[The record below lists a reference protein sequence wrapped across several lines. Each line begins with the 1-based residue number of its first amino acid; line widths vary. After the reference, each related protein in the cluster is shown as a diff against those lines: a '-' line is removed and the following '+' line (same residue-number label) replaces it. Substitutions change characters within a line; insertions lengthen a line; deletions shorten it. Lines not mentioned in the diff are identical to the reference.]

1 MVTSRDDRRD
11 LLVTVV
17 LLVIVVGCWIVGSP
31 RNAGPDEE
39 SHLVYSAALV
49 RGERSGVAD
58 PFDSS
63 IRRFE
68 VPGMVGRPSASCWAL
83 QPYVPVTCA
92 TNVRLDDEPVMAAT
106 TSTGYAPYAFLLPG
120 LASYSG
126 WPQGYAY
133 LARGLDALVPLALV
147 AGALRVARRRSAAFA
162 AAVLVAL
169 TPIAWFSIGVVNPSS
184 TAIAGGL
191 ALWVGLLSPHD
202 RRASLLTAA
211 GWAALLVARRDGPL
225 WATLTVVAVAALTAR
240 RPSEQWRLLGPVARW
255 AVLPAALLP
264 LWAPIQNHD
273 RGLNLVL
280 ALSPVALVAVEA
292 WMRWWPA
299 HTRRRQRWAAVA
311 GAVLLGTIGVVVAAR
326 ARPGGFEASVLRLI
340 VSNTGEHLR
349 QLVGVLGWLDA
360 PVPTS
365 AVLLWWAAVGG
376 FAAVAWLER
385 PRAALVGAAV
395 LLVAVGTAWMLEL
408 GQGADYGH
416 YWQGRYSM
424 PFAVGIVLVLGHRA
438 GGVALVTRLA
448 APAAAI
454 AWLVW
459 NAGFAAA
466 QQRWAVGI
474 GGTFWPWRWDTWSA
488 PVHPAVLVAVHAGAS
503 GGLCWRVAC
512 PTPARH
518 A

>member
-1 MVTSRDDRRD
+1 MPAGRDERRD
-11 LLVTVV
+11 LVVTVA
-17 LLVIVVGCWIVGSP
+17 LLVVVVACWVVGSP

-68 VPGMVGRPSASCWAL
+68 VPAMVGAPSAGCWAL

-92 TNVRLDDEPVMAAT
+92 TDVPLDDEPVMAGT
-106 TSTGYAPYAFLLPG
+106 TSAGYAPYAFLLPG

-126 WPQGYAY
+126 WPDGYAY
-133 LARGLDALVPLALV
+133 LARALDALVPVALV
-147 AGALRVARRRSAAFA
+147 AGALLVARRRSAAFA
-162 AAVLVAL
+162 AAVLLSL

-202 RRASLLTAA
+202 RRASLLAAA
-211 GWAALLVARRDGPL
+211 GWVAMLVARRDGPL
-225 WATLTVVAVAALTAR
+225 WATLTVVAVAALTTR
-240 RPSEQWRLLGPVARW
+240 RPVEQWRLLGPVARW
-255 AVLPAALLP
+255 VVVGAAVLP
-264 LWAPIQNHD
+264 LWAPIQNDD

-280 ALSPVALVAVEA
+280 AVSPLALVGVEA

-299 HTRRRQRWAAVA
+299 HTGAWQRRSAVA
-311 GAVLLGTIGVVVAAR
+311 GAALLGAAAAVLAAR
-326 ARPGGFEASVLRLI
+326 ARPGGFESGVLRLI
-340 VSNTGEHLR
+340 ISNTGEHLR

-360 PVPTS
+360 PVPAS

-376 FAAVAWLER
+376 VATVAWLER
-385 PRAALVGAAV
+385 PRAAVVGIGM
-395 LLVAVGTAWMLEL
+395 LLVTVGTAWMLEL
-408 GQGADYGH
+408 GQGADYGR

-424 PFAVGIVLVLGHRA
+424 PFAVGLVLVLAHRA
-438 GGVALVTRLA
+438 RDGALVTRLA
-448 APAAAI
+448 SPLAVV

-459 NAGFAAA
+459 NAGFVAA

-474 GGTFWPWRWDTWSA
+474 GGTFWPWRWNTWDA
-488 PVHPAVLVAVHAGAS
+488 PVHPAALVTVHAAAS
-503 GGLCWRVAC
+503 GWLCRAAV
-512 PTPARH
+512 TSARAH
-518 A
+518 AD